1 MRCWLWPVS
10 SQYVP
15 LILQTVVLLIAIV
28 ASIRHSEKRIT
39 RIETKVE
46 HLEES
51 VKPIPGI
58 SRHLASVET
67 EIKAHRKTSGH

>member
-1 MRCWLWPVS
+1 VS
-10 SQYVP
+10 SEYVP

-46 HLEES
+46 SLEDA
-51 VKPIPGI
+51 VKPIPGMSRAVARVEGEI
-58 SRHLASVET
+58 S
-67 EIKAHRKTSGH
+67 AHRKAAGH

>member
-1 MRCWLWPVS
+1 MS
-10 SQYVP
+10 SEYVP

-46 HLEES
+46 HLEDA

-58 SRHLASVET
+58 SRHLASVEA
-67 EIKAHRKTSGH
+67 EIKAHRQTSGH